1 MLCDIFGIKHVSI
14 KQSFTESLAISD
26 AIKLRL
32 NYHEFLPLYQQN
44 QNNKLIG
51 KMKILSIE
59 VISSQYLKC
68 YISAV
73 LQL

>member
-1 MLCDIFGIKHVSI
+1 MLCDIFDMKHVSI

-26 AIKLRL
+26 AIELRL
-32 NYHEFLPLYQQN
+32 YYHEFLPLYQQN
-44 QNNKLIG
+44 QNKELIG
-51 KMKILSIE
+51 KMKILSVK